1 MQLTWLK
8 QRSCVALRDL
18 KPARFRGKEEVLVQ
32 LIHVT
37 RCRRWRRTRGYL
49 LDADDSN
56 EHRPCRHYSLV
67 LCAFHSRFMTL
78 CDCDCPSPL
87 ALNFRFV

>member
-32 LIHVT
+32 LIRVT

-49 LDADDSN
+49 VDGGDCN
-56 EHRPCRHYSLV
+56 EHRPGLH
-67 LCAFHSRFMTL
+67 HSSCPGRALFTL
-78 CDCDCPSPL
+78 DS
-87 ALNFRFV
+87 